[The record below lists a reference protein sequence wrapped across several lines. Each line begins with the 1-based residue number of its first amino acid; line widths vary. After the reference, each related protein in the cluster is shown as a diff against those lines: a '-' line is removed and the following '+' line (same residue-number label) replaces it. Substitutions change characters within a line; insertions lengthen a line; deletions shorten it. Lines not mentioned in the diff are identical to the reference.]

1 MAAAFPIP
9 LAYTRWGPTPGEPFT
24 EASFTRRT
32 IAKTFAADEVA
43 LVLVDLWN
51 LGWGP
56 APRAGSRLGGGVR
69 AGPEQRRA
77 HAPDHPGTDRPGA
90 GGGPAG
96 GADRRPPDPAGDR
109 RAVSAVAA
117 RAAGTP
123 GRARPARAPAP
134 PATLAGREPAW
145 PPAAFT
151 AAWRAEHRRLVF
163 DERWMADD
171 SARASARMDIP
182 EPARPAGADVVV
194 TDGAELHDLFRRR
207 RVRVAFYAGFDTNYC
222 VLNKGGIR
230 AMVRRG
236 YRCVLLRD
244 ATTSKE
250 VAETVAGEWVTR
262 VTVSLIERDPDSGGF
277 TALTDDFIAACRSAS
292 VGAHRPRYLPTQ
304 RGAGGTPSRPRRRA
318 PIRRSSFVVRTSSE
332 GQAGSA
338 RPGRPCRGS
347 RPCRSSPSSSAS
359 A

>member
-56 APRAGSRLGGGVR
+56 APLVPKAGWEAEYERGRSNVERMRRITLERIVPALEAARRAGLTV
-69 AGPEQRRA
+69 AHLTLPEIAARYPRWRHALPERQA
-77 HAPDHPGTDRPGA
+77 APDP
-90 GGGPAG
+90 
-96 GADRRPPDPAGDR
+96 
-109 RAVSAVAA
+109 
-117 RAAGTP
+117 RAAPTSS
-123 GRARPARAPAP
+123 AAP
-134 PATLAGREPAW
+134 TKREPAW

-222 VLNKGGIR
+222 VLNKGGGIR
-230 AMVRRG
+230 EMVRRG

-277 TALTDDFIAACRSAS
+277 TALTDDFIAACRSA
-292 VGAHRPRYLPTQ
+292 A
-304 RGAGGTPSRPRRRA
+304 
-318 PIRRSSFVVRTSSE
+318 
-332 GQAGSA
+332 
-338 RPGRPCRGS
+338 
-347 RPCRSSPSSSAS
+347 
-359 A
+359 